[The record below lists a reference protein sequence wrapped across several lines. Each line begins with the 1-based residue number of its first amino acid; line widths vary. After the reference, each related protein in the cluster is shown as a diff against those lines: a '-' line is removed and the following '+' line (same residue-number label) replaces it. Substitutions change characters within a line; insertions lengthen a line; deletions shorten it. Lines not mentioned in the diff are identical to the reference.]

1 MRLCL
6 IFSIPH
12 AVSQTCFWMTL
23 PLPFCVGGCRPG
35 LYPESCLVPS
45 QGTSVADSHPV
56 ATGHL
61 CSECL
66 HLWGPGSGP
75 CVGGRMGPDSLCP
88 QGSSAAFK
96 PLGRGL
102 ALGGSGLLLFS
113 PLHLELP
120 AAEGPPG
127 PKDRVRSADSESH
140 CLSAGEGGHHHSCF
154 VACQLPPVLETLGR
168 GGSGGLKLQA

>member
-6 IFSIPH
+6 SFSIPH

-23 PLPFCVGGCRPG
+23 PLAFCVGGCRPG

-56 ATGHL
+56 ATGDL
-61 CSECL
+61 FSECL

-75 CVGGRMGPDSLCP
+75 CVGGCMGPDSPCP
-88 QGSSAAFK
+88 QGGSAAFK

-102 ALGGSGLLLFS
+102 ALGGWGFFCSARCTWSSQLLRVSLVLRTVF
-113 PLHLELP
+113 
-120 AAEGPPG
+120 
-127 PKDRVRSADSESH
+127 DRLTQSH
-140 CLSAGEGGHHHSCF
+140 GLSAGEGGHHRSCF

-168 GGSGGLKLQA
+168 GSSGGLKLQA